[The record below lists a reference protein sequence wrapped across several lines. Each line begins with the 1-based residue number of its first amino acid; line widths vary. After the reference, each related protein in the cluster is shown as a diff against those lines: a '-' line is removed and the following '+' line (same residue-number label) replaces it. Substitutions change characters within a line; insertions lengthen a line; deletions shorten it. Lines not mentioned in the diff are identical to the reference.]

1 MAQQQKAI
9 SDKSNLTVSLSYLV
23 QIIGAICAVVYT
35 YVSLTAEITSLENQ
49 VVLMKEDLK
58 EVTKILNKNSVHHEE
73 LGIITQ
79 NDMIINEKTKVT
91 IDELK
96 SYYTNWLSKF
106 MS

>member
-1 MAQQQKAI
+1 MAQQQQAI

-58 EVTKILNKNSVHHEE
+58 EVQKWTRDWESGGVLPLDVS
-73 LGIITQ
+73 Q
-79 NDMIINEKTKVT
+79 NEKIEYLEK
-91 IDELK
+91 ELDRLHEK
-96 SYYTNWLSKF
+96 MYGN
-106 MS
+106 

>member
-1 MAQQQKAI
+1 MAQQQAI

-58 EVTKILNKNSVHHEE
+58 EVQKWTRDWESGGVLPLDVS
-73 LGIITQ
+73 Q
-79 NDMIINEKTKVT
+79 NEKIEYLEK
-91 IDELK
+91 ELDRLHEQM
-96 SYYTNWLSKF
+96 YGN
-106 MS
+106 

>member
-1 MAQQQKAI
+1 MAQQQQAI

-58 EVTKILNKNSVHHEE
+58 EVQKWTRDWESGGVLPLDVS
-73 LGIITQ
+73 Q
-79 NDMIINEKTKVT
+79 NEKIEYLEK
-91 IDELK
+91 ELDRIHK
-96 SYYTNWLSKF
+96 EMYGN
-106 MS
+106 

>member
-1 MAQQQKAI
+1 MAQQQQAI

-58 EVTKILNKNSVHHEE
+58 EVQKWTRDWESGGILPLDVS
-73 LGIITQ
+73 Q
-79 NDMIINEKTKVT
+79 NEKIEYLEK
-91 IDELK
+91 ELDRIHK
-96 SYYTNWLSKF
+96 EMYGN
-106 MS
+106 

>member
-58 EVTKILNKNSVHHEE
+58 EVQKWTRDWESGGILPLDVS
-73 LGIITQ
+73 Q
-79 NDMIINEKTKVT
+79 NEKIEYLEK
-91 IDELK
+91 ELDRIHK
-96 SYYTNWLSKF
+96 EMYGN
-106 MS
+106 

>member
-1 MAQQQKAI
+1 MAQQQQAI

-58 EVTKILNKNSVHHEE
+58 EVQKWTRDWESGGVLPLDVS
-73 LGIITQ
+73 Q
-79 NDMIINEKTKVT
+79 NEKIEYLEK
-91 IDELK
+91 ELDRLHEQM
-96 SYYTNWLSKF
+96 YGN
-106 MS
+106 

>member
-1 MAQQQKAI
+1 MAQQQAI

-58 EVTKILNKNSVHHEE
+58 EVQKWTRDWESGGILPLDVS
-73 LGIITQ
+73 Q
-79 NDMIINEKTKVT
+79 NEKIEYLEK
-91 IDELK
+91 ELDRLHK
-96 SYYTNWLSKF
+96 EMYGN
-106 MS
+106 

>member
-1 MAQQQKAI
+1 MAQQQQAI

-58 EVTKILNKNSVHHEE
+58 EVQKWTRDWESGGILPLDVS
-73 LGIITQ
+73 Q
-79 NDMIINEKTKVT
+79 NEK
-91 IDELK
+91 IDYLEKELDRLHEQM
-96 SYYTNWLSKF
+96 YGN
-106 MS
+106 